1 MLFLISIVIVIVVSQ
16 VAVVTCNSEFASCVQ
31 SIRVAYPSSS
41 LGARPNSSGAKSR
54 ELGLGLET
62 LAAFPCALAE
72 CGQSQ

>member
-1 MLFLISIVIVIVVSQ
+1 MHVSVV
-16 VAVVTCNSEFASCVQ
+16 VNYLEMRDYCVHKQ
-31 SIRVAYPSSS
+31 MPLNNIYTYIS

>member
-1 MLFLISIVIVIVVSQ
+1 MIMHICVSG
-16 VAVVTCNSEFASCVQ
+16 VRMDTCGYRNSACIQKTFMSLWY
-31 SIRVAYPSSS
+31 IS